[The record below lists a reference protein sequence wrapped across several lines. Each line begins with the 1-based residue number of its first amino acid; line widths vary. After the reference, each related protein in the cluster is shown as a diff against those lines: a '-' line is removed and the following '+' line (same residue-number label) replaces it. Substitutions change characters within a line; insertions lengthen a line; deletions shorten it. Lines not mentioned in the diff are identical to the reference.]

1 MQTLEEKIDSIVQKE
16 GIRRELQYLFENA
29 SDEELDKNKQHIID
43 LLCVDSEMWDI
54 IKKYRK
60 TILSIIDID
69 YE

>member
-1 MQTLEEKIDSIVQKE
+1 MQTLEEKIDTVVQKE
-16 GIRRELQYLFENA
+16 GLRRELQYLFENA

>member
-43 LLCVDSEMWDI
+43 LLCVDNEMWDI